1 MSIKTEFILEMRK
14 LRRRHIPLL
23 FLMIFALIT
32 AWTCW
37 CMDDLDITRLNDASA
52 MLFTN
57 LLLMNTILCPIVL
70 AALASRMCDMEQM
83 GNTYKWICTMQKPE
97 HVYRGKAAAGSFY
110 IILFA
115 LMQTLLFWAVSRSYD
130 GGAASHLTEYF
141 TTICLTSL
149 CIFILQ
155 LNLSLKFTNQLTPIF
170 ISIGGTFTGL
180 FSWFLNRW
188 PLRCLIP
195 WGYYASLCNVG
206 YAYDESTRY
215 TAYSWNTYPFFW
227 MAILAAAIIILYR
240 YGQKHFLETVRETL

>member
-115 LMQTLLFWAVSRSYD
+115 LMQTLLFLPTG
-130 GGAASHLTEYF
+130 GGAGAVVRRAGGP
-141 TTICLTSL
+141 
-149 CIFILQ
+149 
-155 LNLSLKFTNQLTPIF
+155 LSLL
-170 ISIGGTFTGL
+170 SAGGRRPHHLSPGSNPPSGRGRPGPAPPDRSGDTCGAGGGRSRRGAWPGL
-180 FSWFLNRW
+180 SA
-188 PLRCLIP
+188 PVP
-195 WGYYASLCNVG
+195 EGGPGGSL
-206 YAYDESTRY
+206 
-215 TAYSWNTYPFFW
+215 
-227 MAILAAAIIILYR
+227 LL
-240 YGQKHFLETVRETL
+240 

>member
-115 LMQTLLFWAVSRSYD
+115 LMQTLLFRAVSRSQVHQPADANLHKHRRHIYRAVLLVFKQM
-130 GGAASHLTEYF
+130 AAALSDTVG
-141 TTICLTSL
+141 IL
-149 CIFILQ
+149 CIAVQCGIY
-155 LNLSLKFTNQLTPIF
+155 I
-170 ISIGGTFTGL
+170 
-180 FSWFLNRW
+180 
-188 PLRCLIP
+188 
-195 WGYYASLCNVG
+195 
-206 YAYDESTRY
+206 
-215 TAYSWNTYPFFW
+215 
-227 MAILAAAIIILYR
+227 
-240 YGQKHFLETVRETL
+240 